1 MRVYTN
7 LRPVRGPYGGA
18 YNFMGALMRRLA
30 ARGFNFHNDPDAPA
44 DVALLNALN
53 DGLLPE
59 HARRLFDRGVP
70 IVHRKVGYIVS
81 GSPEM
86 RAIVD
91 GRVFGDAVQ
100 MKFDPYVKTTI
111 FQSAYSANAYA
122 AQGYSGKSTIIRNG
136 ADETIFNH
144 QRFSWLGLRRME
156 RAPWR
161 SGVLR
166 LAISTWSMDPNKG
179 FDDYLKID
187 AELDRM
193 PDVEISLAGRV
204 PAHVKFK
211 HIQTIGA
218 LKAHPLAEFLK
229 TCHGVLMLSRLETC
243 SNALIEAMNCGLPAI
258 YLDSGSNGELAGQ
271 YGTIWDG
278 DLHASIERFKNGYS
292 EWYRRLPDNPFRLS
306 LVAPQYEEI
315 LRAAAET

>member
-30 ARGFNFHNDPDAPA
+30 VRGFKFHSDPDASA
-44 DVALLNALN
+44 NVALLNALN
-53 DGLLPE
+53 DGLQPE
-59 HARRLFDRGVP
+59 HVRKLFERGVP

-91 GRVFGDAVQ
+91 GRVYGDAIQ
-100 MKFDPYVKTTI
+100 MSFDPYVKMTI
-111 FQSAYSANAYA
+111 FQSAYSADAYA
-122 AQGYSGKSTIIRNG
+122 AQGYSGRSTIIRNG

-144 QRFSWLGLRRME
+144 QRVSWLGLRRTE
-156 RAPWR
+156 RVPWR

-204 PAHVKFK
+204 PAHIKFRN
-211 HIQTIGA
+211 IRAIGA
-218 LKAHPLAEFLK
+218 LKARPLAEFLK
-229 TCHGVLMLSRLETC
+229 TRHGFLTLSRLETC

-258 YLDSGSNGELAGQ
+258 YLDSGSNGELAGD
-271 YGTIWDG
+271 YGTIWNGGLRDAI
-278 DLHASIERFKNGYS
+278 DRFKSGYS
-292 EWYRRLPDNPFRLS
+292 GWYRALPNNPYRLS
-306 LVAPQYEEI
+306 LVVPQYEEI
-315 LRAAAET
+315 LRAAAQT